1 MSDFGDDSALRY
13 RYDFD
18 PLGDSVAARALR
30 MVGGKVRVLELGC
43 AAGSMTRVMQEHYG
57 CRVTAFERDAQAATE
72 ARPWCERLL
81 VGDLDRPGWSAP
93 LEDACF
99 DVVLA
104 ADVIEH
110 LRDPLACLR
119 ELRARLGP
127 GGRLV
132 LSVPNVGYMGVIAS
146 LLADEFEYRDTGLL
160 DHTHL
165 RFFTWT
171 SLERLLHAAG
181 FAALRRE
188 AVETEACHG
197 DFSRFWSR
205 LPAVLQQQLASLP
218 QARAYQYVVLAQPTD
233 APVALSVEIAKV
245 PPHWPASTA
254 AGADPV
260 AAKPACRAVPATERS
275 QPERTLWQRFVA
287 LLQR

>member
-1 MSDFGDDSALRY
+1 MSDFGADSALRY

-30 MVGGKVRVLELGC
+30 MVGEDAQVLELGC
-43 AAGSMTRVMQEHYG
+43 AAGSMTRVLHEHYR
-57 CRVTAFERDAQAATE
+57 CRVTAFERDAQAAAE

-81 VGDLDRPGWSAP
+81 VGDLDQPGWSAP
-93 LEDACF
+93 LGDAGF

-110 LRDPLACLR
+110 LRDPLGCLR
-119 ELRARLGP
+119 ELRARLRP

-132 LSVPNVGYMGVIAS
+132 LSVPNIGYMGVIAS
-146 LLADEFEYRDTGLL
+146 LLVDEFEYRDTGLL

-181 FAALRRE
+181 FAAVRRE
-188 AVETEACHG
+188 AVETEGCHG
-197 DFSRFWSR
+197 DFGRFWSR
-205 LPAVLQQQLASLP
+205 LPTALQQQLASLP
-218 QARAYQYVVLAQPTD
+218 QARAYQYVVLAQPDD

-245 PPHWPASTA
+245 PPHWPALTA
-254 AGADPV
+254 AGVDPAV
-260 AAKPACRAVPATERS
+260 TEPGCGAVPASKQS
-275 QPERTLWQRFVA
+275 QSGGKLWLRFVA
-287 LLQR
+287 FLQR